1 MISEKS
7 CGAVVFTKV
16 NGEIKYLLVK
26 NLSGV
31 YGFPKGHVEGDESE
45 LETAKREIFE
55 ETGLKNLNFIEGFK
69 DEDLFPSPQKKV
81 GLKQVIYFLAE
92 FYDEKVVYPEQEIL
106 DVKLLDYQ
114 TAISLIKHDSTKRIL
129 TNANNFLLRKN
140 S

>member
-7 CGAVVFTKV
+7 CGAVVFTKID
-16 NGEIKYLLVK
+16 GEIKYLMVK
-26 NLSGV
+26 NLSGA

-55 ETGLKNLNFIEGFK
+55 ETGLRNLNFIEGFK

-114 TAISLIKHDSTKRIL
+114 TAINIIKHDSTKRIL
-129 TNANNFLLRKN
+129 THANNFLLNKEV
-140 S
+140 

>member
-114 TAISLIKHDSTKRIL
+114 TALNLIKHDSTKRIL
-129 TNANNFLLRKN
+129 TNANNFLLNKEV
-140 S
+140 

>member
-69 DEDLFPSPQKKV
+69 DDDLFPSPQKKV

-114 TAISLIKHDSTKRIL
+114 TALNLIKHDSTKRIL
-129 TNANNFLLRKN
+129 TNANNFLLNKEV
-140 S
+140 